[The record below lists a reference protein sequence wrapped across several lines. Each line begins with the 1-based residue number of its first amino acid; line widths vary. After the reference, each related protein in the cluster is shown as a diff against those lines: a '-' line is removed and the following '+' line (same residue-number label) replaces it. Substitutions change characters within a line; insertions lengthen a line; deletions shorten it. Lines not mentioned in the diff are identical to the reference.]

1 MKPQKLTQRQQQV
14 LTALT
19 TAGKPQSA
27 YTLLDNLREEGFRVP
42 LQVYR
47 ALNSLT
53 RAGLVHKLES
63 INAFVACAHT
73 HPHKHGLAAFTICDE
88 CGQADEFSD
97 DIIEARLRQ
106 VADAKAFT
114 LEHTIIEMRGVC
126 ENCNAVG

>member
-1 MKPQKLTQRQQQV
+1 MKSPKLTQRQQQV

-27 YTLLDNLREEGFRVP
+27 YTLLDTLREEGFRVP

-97 DIIEARLRQ
+97 DTIEARLRH
-106 VADAKAFT
+106 VADTKAFT

-126 ENCNAVG
+126 ENCGTAA